1 MKRRT
6 VDFLRLVWDKVE
18 NGWVI
23 IVDDVIKFKDKMIW
37 FYEYLEDNDIS
48 FHLIPIDE
56 DDGII
61 MIVK

>member
-18 NGWVI
+18 EGWVI
-23 IVDDVIKFKDKMIW
+23 IVDDVIKFKEKMVW
-37 FYEYLEDNDIS
+37 FYEHLEDENIS